1 MIEKEYK
8 YLITE
13 DEFLSLKQKI
23 NPRKFVVQ
31 ENYYFDTE
39 NLEYFKHNMTVR
51 IRKKEDLQLQ
61 IKNKEKVGSYIES
74 LEQHFDL
81 PLKEIP
87 NKINLHT
94 LGAQVK
100 YLDLPPIIG
109 LVGKLKTERYIAHYK
124 DIKIC
129 LDKNFY
135 YDNVDFELELEF
147 QDRKTVADFLKLFN
161 FNHPTN
167 KVGKYERFLS
177 KYKEE
182 E

>member
-8 YLITE
+8 YLINE
-13 DEFLSLKQKI
+13 EEFLLLKQKLNLKRFI
-23 NPRKFVVQ
+23 IQ

-39 NLEYFKHNMTVR
+39 SLEYFKHNMTIR
-51 IRKKEDLQLQ
+51 IRKKEKLQLQ

-74 LEQHFDL
+74 TEQHFDL
-81 PLKEIP
+81 SFKEVP
-87 NKINLHT
+87 SEINLNT
-94 LGAQVK
+94 LEQQVNF
-100 YLDLPPIIG
+100 LGLPPIIR
-109 LVGKLKTERYIAHYK
+109 LIGKLKTERYIAYYQ

-147 QDRKTVADFLKLFN
+147 QDEDTVLKFIRLFDFKHN
-161 FNHPTN
+161 TN

-177 KYKEE
+177 YRGRW
-182 E
+182 